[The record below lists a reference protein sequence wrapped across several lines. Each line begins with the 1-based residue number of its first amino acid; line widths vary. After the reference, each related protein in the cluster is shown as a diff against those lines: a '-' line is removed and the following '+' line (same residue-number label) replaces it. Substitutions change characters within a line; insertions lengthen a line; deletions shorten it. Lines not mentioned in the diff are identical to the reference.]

1 MTFAADT
8 QNLSKSRTQLKQD
21 TIQELSTTSTT
32 TQEYVN
38 TLGYLE
44 KGTGKHQSN
53 TVYDSNGLVPTEYAV
68 QWKEPFKVVE
78 CQKLE

>member
-8 QNLSKSRTQLKQD
+8 QNLSKSQTQLKQD
-21 TIQELSTTSTT
+21 TTQELSTTNTT
-32 TQEYVN
+32 IPACVN
-38 TLGYLE
+38 TVGYLE

-53 TVYDSNGLVPTEYAV
+53 IVYDSNGLVPTEYAV

-78 CQKLE
+78 CQKL